1 MNLGTWVGVINGFIY
16 DLAKERLGGLVAGRL
31 SALLGAI
38 LIGCGY
44 IGMWLAATHR
54 IHVSYAIVGIFGFL
68 MGQGSGFTY
77 ANPVAAL
84 LHYTQPIFFST
95 CVCALTPCCWV
106 ALFVS

>member
-77 ANPVAAL
+77 ANPV
-84 LHYTQPIFFST
+84 TQPIFFAT

-106 ALFVS
+106 ALFAS